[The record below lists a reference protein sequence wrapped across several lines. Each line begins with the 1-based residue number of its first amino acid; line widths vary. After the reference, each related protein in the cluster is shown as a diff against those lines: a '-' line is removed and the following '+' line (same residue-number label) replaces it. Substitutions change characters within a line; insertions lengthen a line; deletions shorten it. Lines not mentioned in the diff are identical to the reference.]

1 MSAPTSHYGAAEVR
15 YVTAFQAEAS
25 PARLHYALALSD
37 THWAPADRDRLTV
50 LDIGCGLG
58 VTARLLA
65 AANPGWDVIGIDLQ
79 PAHIAEAREAAAA
92 AGIDNVRFLEV
103 DLTEHDEAGF
113 ATLLPEVD
121 IVICWGVWTWVP
133 DAARDGVVRLLK
145 SRVKAG
151 GVVLMAY
158 NALPGYS
165 DTLVMQRLLEE
176 ACRDTSGTLVERGAA
191 AFAAI
196 EMLKSAGAL
205 HLPSE
210 EMLARMMDSARRA
223 PGYMVHEWLTSFWRP
238 VYHADIATAL
248 QAARL
253 DYAGSA
259 NPSRSLPTL
268 QLTEEQRVA
277 IERSPPGIHRETLF
291 DLFLQRRFRT
301 DLYVRGRRSGG
312 GQALAEIPVALAV
325 APERMDTAVPTAMGE
340 AVLKAEHQE
349 ILGAA
354 LADGPRRL
362 GELAALPGLGDLT
375 MMEIAVMLIESGSV
389 HPLWRPITRDPAS
402 IGRAL
407 RSNVQLLTSVA
418 QEGTAGG
425 SVLGAVVPALG
436 SALAASPSD
445 LAVMIELQKGA
456 PPDPAGIARLLV
468 PEEAPPEMLANAAGS
483 IETLLAMRLGAWRG
497 LGVL

>member
-37 THWAPADRDRLTV
+37 THWAPADRERLTV

-65 AANPGWDVIGIDLQ
+65 AANPGWDVYGIDLQ

-92 AGIDNVRFLEV
+92 AGVDNVHFLEV

-113 ATLLPEVD
+113 ERLLPEVD
-121 IVICWGVWTWVP
+121 IVVCWGVWTWVP
-133 DAARDGVVRLLK
+133 DAAREGVVRLLK
-145 SRVKAG
+145 SRVKPG

-176 ACRDTSGTLVERGAA
+176 ACRNTTGSLEERGMA

-205 HLPSE
+205 HLPQE
-210 EMLARMMDSARRA
+210 QMLARMIDSAKRA

-268 QLTEEQRVA
+268 QLNAEQRAA
-277 IERSPPGIHRETLF
+277 IEQAPPGIHRETLF

-312 GQALAEIPVALAV
+312 GRALAEIPLVLAV
-325 APERMDTAVPTAMGE
+325 APELMDTSIATAAGE
-340 AVLKAEHQE
+340 AVLKAEHQA
-349 ILGAA
+349 ILAGA
-354 LADGPRRL
+354 LADGPRML

-375 MMEIAVMLIESGSV
+375 MMEIAVMLIESGSA
-389 HPLWRPITRDPAS
+389 HPLWRPITRDPVTVE
-402 IGRAL
+402 RAL

-418 QEGTAGG
+418 QEGAAGG
-425 SVLGAVVPALG
+425 SVLGAVAPALG
-436 SALAASPSD
+436 SAIAASPSD
-445 LAVMIELQKGA
+445 LAVLIELQKGV
-456 PPDPAGIARLLV
+456 PPMPAEIAQRLI
-468 PEEAPPEMLANAAGS
+468 PGDAPPEMLTNATGS
-483 IETLLAMRLGAWRG
+483 IEQLLAMRLGAWRG
-497 LGVL
+497 LGLL